1 MFSLLLLLSVLQN
14 ALAQQAVAQ
23 QTAQQLAAS
32 VPQTAATITLQ
43 QAIALS
49 TSNEPAYASAVADNK
64 VAQAQRG
71 IARAALLPNLTY
83 HNQFVYTQPLHL
95 DGKNLGAGGS
105 TVAAGTSTPRFI
117 ANNTVHEYVSLG
129 VATESVSAAGIAD
142 LRRTYAEA
150 AVAKAR
156 LEVARRGLVVSIVT
170 AYYSILA
177 DDEKLAVAQRALDEA
192 TRFDGNTN
200 QREQAGEVAHADSLK
215 SRLQV
220 QAAQRALGD
229 AKVAAEKAR
238 LDLAVLLFPDPLQ
251 TYSVAG
257 DLNQPQE
264 MPTLAEIAAAAN
276 LNNPDMK
283 AAMASFHAASLEL
296 VSSRLDY
303 LPTLVMNYNYGID
316 ADHFAVHAPD
326 GTRNLGYA
334 ATATLDIPVFDWF
347 ATHERAKQSAARRD
361 LAKVELTVTQ
371 RQLVASIEQLYN
383 EAAEAREQLTSLDA
397 SVRDATEA
405 LRLSNLRY
413 TSGEAPILE
422 VVDAQNTLI
431 AVQNS
436 RAEGAAR
443 YAIALAD
450 LQTLTGKLP

>member
-1 MFSLLLLLSVLQN
+1 
-14 ALAQQAVAQ
+14 VA
-23 QTAQQLAAS
+23 T
-32 VPQTAATITLQ
+32 TITLQ
-43 QAIALS
+43 QAIEIS
-49 TSNEPAYASAVADNK
+49 KTSQPAYASAVADNAI
-64 VAQAQRG
+64 AQAQRG
-71 IARAALLPNLTY
+71 IARSALLPGLTY

-117 ANNTVHEYVSLG
+117 ANNTVHEYVSQG
-129 VATESVSAAGIAD
+129 VATESVSASAVAD
-142 LRRTYAEA
+142 LRRTYAESA
-150 AVAKAR
+150 AAKAR
-156 LEVARRGLVVSIVT
+156 LEVAGRGLVLSIVT
-170 AYYSILA
+170 AYYGILA
-177 DDEKLAVAQRALDEA
+177 DDEKVLAGQRALDEA
-192 TRFDGNTN
+192 KRFDANTN

-220 QAAQRALGD
+220 QQRQRDLGD
-229 AKVAAEKAR
+229 AQLAAEQAR
-238 LDLAVLLFPDPLQ
+238 LDLAVLLFPDPLRSY
-251 TYSVAG
+251 TLVG
-257 DLNQPQE
+257 DLNQPPGL
-264 MPTLAEIAAAAN
+264 PTRAEVAAAAN
-276 LNNPDMK
+276 VNNPDLK
-283 AAMASFHAASLEL
+283 AALASFHAASLEL
-296 VSSRLDY
+296 MSSRLDY

-334 ATATLDIPVFDWF
+334 ATATLDIPIFDWF

-361 LAKVELTVTQ
+361 LAKVQLTATQ
-371 RQLVASIEQLYN
+371 RQLVASIEQLYQ
-383 EAAEAREQLTSLDA
+383 EASLAHEQLASLDD

-413 TSGEAPILE
+413 TAGEAPILE

-436 RAEGAAR
+436 RADGAAR